1 MNGRMEVMEGMKEPV
16 GPVVTYQVSLFLVAL
31 SQSLGL
37 KYFQSLS
44 HVRLFAAPWTVC
56 SLRESS
62 AHEIFQARIV
72 QLIAIS
78 YSRGSS

>member
-1 MNGRMEVMEGMKEPV
+1 MVRMEVMECMKEPV
-16 GPVVTYQVSLFLVAL
+16 DLVVTCKVSLFLVAL

-37 KYFQSLS
+37 KYIQSLS
-44 HVRLFAAPWTVC
+44 HVQLFAAPWTVC
-56 SLRESS
+56 SLLESS

-78 YSRGSS
+78 YSRRSS